1 MGKKRR
7 SEKKELRAAALPAR
21 SAGDPA
27 LIEWFGGGA
36 SASSGVVVTPETAM
50 SCPPVYSAVR
60 LVATTVGTLPL
71 DLFRRTGPDSR
82 ERATDHPL
90 HELLHDRP
98 NGWMTAAEFRTALH
112 THNCLYGKA
121 YARIIWN
128 NAGMATAL
136 EPVHPSA
143 VTPFRPPGGGLAF
156 RWQPEDSAAR
166 ILFPHE
172 MLAIRRPPFKRNL
185 IDTESPIDQ
194 HVETIGA
201 AMATLEYLSRF
212 FANNATPKS
221 AIKVPATLGDEAAA
235 LLRKSWERR
244 HQGLDNAHRIAILD
258 GGMEVVPIGMTNDQA
273 KTLEHYKELCA
284 AIAAIYNVPLH
295 LIGQVDKS
303 TSWGTGIEQQAIG
316 FITHCIRPEL
326 VLWEQALN
334 ATLLS
339 SDGRREYYFEHNVD
353 ALLRGDF
360 KSRMDGYALMIQWGL
375 ATPNEVRRLMN
386 LPPLDGGDSRL
397 QPLNMAPAEKI
408 MDVLL
413 KPQGAATRALAEA
426 ISRQEPGSGG
436 PAQPPFPVGA
446 PSAEERGKHNPDQPR
461 DKKGRW
467 ASGGGFKVG
476 RVNVDAVAQA
486 LGLRL
491 PPGNAVVNAAVHR
504 KLMTKHADDYEVCR
518 GNLKRCLSRPDYV
531 GRHPD
536 QKHVGNIVLILKVKG
551 LPKRQNHMLV
561 ALGATPSRKG
571 AYPVASAFGMS
582 DKTLGEWLASGHVK
596 QVKKQRPG

>member
-1 MGKKRR
+1 MGKKHRGA
-7 SEKKELRAAALPAR
+7 KKEARAAAMPAR

-36 SASSGVVVTPETAM
+36 AASSGVVVTPETAM

-60 LVATTVGTLPL
+60 LVANTVGTLPL

-166 ILFPHE
+166 TLFPHE

-185 IDTESPIDQ
+185 IDTKSPIDE

-221 AIKVPATLGDEAAA
+221 AIKVPSPLGDEAAM
-235 LLRKSWERR
+235 LLRKSFERR

-258 GGMEVVPIGMTNDQA
+258 GGMEIVKLGLDNDQA

-326 VLWEQALN
+326 VFWEQALN
-334 ATLLS
+334 AALLS

-426 ISRQEPGSGG
+426 IAGQEPGSGG
-436 PAQPPFPVGA
+436 SAQPPF
-446 PSAEERGKHNPDQPR
+446 DQR
-461 DKKGRW
+461 ATKKG
-467 ASGGGFKVG
+467 AGGKPQNFDPKTGKFGMGDGAKIRAARAAMKRAIRG
-476 RVNVDAVAQA
+476 EDQIDAVAVKGIPHPVSLLVGESGRLDPVKDRYVEGWGVRHLISQRDHAGKDGNRTALRVATALA
-486 LGLRL
+486 LGKPKLRRNT
-491 PPGNAVVNAAVHR
+491 PGERRWSVEYKGWEAVVAEGNRGKIWLLSGYR
-504 KLMTKHADDYEVCR
+504 KK
-518 GNLKRCLSRPDYV
+518 P
-531 GRHPD
+531 
-536 QKHVGNIVLILKVKG
+536 
-551 LPKRQNHMLV
+551 
-561 ALGATPSRKG
+561 
-571 AYPVASAFGMS
+571 
-582 DKTLGEWLASGHVK
+582 
-596 QVKKQRPG
+596 